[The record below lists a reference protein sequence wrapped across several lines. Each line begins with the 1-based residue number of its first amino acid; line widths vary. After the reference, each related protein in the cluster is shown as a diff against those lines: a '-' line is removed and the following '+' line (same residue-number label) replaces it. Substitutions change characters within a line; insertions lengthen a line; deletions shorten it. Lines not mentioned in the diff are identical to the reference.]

1 MELDRSACSNK
12 PVIFLRSSRRQSGFT
27 LLDVLVAVAIVAI
40 FTAIAFPS
48 YEAIA
53 KQGRRADAV
62 RELQD
67 VMQQQERFFLNNM
80 TYTTDLTELGYASN
94 PLTSD
99 DELYSIGASAC
110 GASIAQCVE
119 LTATTIDGSDGEITL
134 DTQGNR
140 GGTGGAEDVWK
151 D

>member
-1 MELDRSACSNK
+1 MELRTVNCGEPMPVRLARSAR
-12 PVIFLRSSRRQSGFT
+12 VQGFT
-27 LLDVLVAVAIVAI
+27 LLDALVALAIVAI

-80 TYTTDLTELGYASN
+80 TYTTDLTALGYASS

-99 DELYSIGASAC
+99 DEFYSIGASVC

-119 LTATTIDGSDGEITL
+119 LTATSVDGSDGTITL
-134 DTQGNR
+134 DSQGNR
-140 GGTGGAEDVWK
+140 GGTGGAEEVWK